1 MIEIEKPQI
10 ECIETPAD
18 ITYGKYVVEPLERGY
33 GTTLGNALRRI
44 LLSSLPGTAPTTIKI
59 DGVQHEFS
67 TIPGVK
73 EDVTEIVLNI
83 KSLLTKLHGDSGK
96 TVYIE
101 AVGPCTV
108 TAGDIKADGEVE
120 IRVRATGE
128 TIVVPVEEA
137 VARLCELHAAA
148 LKGE

>member
-59 DGVQHEFS
+59 DGGPSDVLHLRVCAIAQILKSYFPDELERQMGWAS
-67 TIPGVK
+67 GLLYNTI
-73 EDVTEIVLNI
+73 
-83 KSLLTKLHGDSGK
+83 
-96 TVYIE
+96 
-101 AVGPCTV
+101 
-108 TAGDIKADGEVE
+108 
-120 IRVRATGE
+120 R
-128 TIVVPVEEA
+128 
-137 VARLCELHAAA
+137 A
-148 LKGE
+148 LKEEDDDED

>member
-73 EDVTEIVLNI
+73 EDVIAICLSIFHAPIIERMF
-83 KSLLTKLHGDSGK
+83 
-96 TVYIE
+96 VYCK
-101 AVGPCTV
+101 ANRLWFWRVGPHV
-108 TAGDIKADGEVE
+108 H
-120 IRVRATGE
+120 VRT
-128 TIVVPVEEA
+128 T
-137 VARLCELHAAA
+137 C
-148 LKGE
+148 